1 MIAAEVPMKKAEKLP
16 RGTWRAR
23 PGAKRHMKRL
33 VRRQRRRAEDKDPED
48 VPERFTRGWYW

>member
-1 MIAAEVPMKKAEKLP
+1 VKTAEKLP

-23 PGAKRHMKRL
+23 PGAKRWYKRV
-33 VRRQRRRAEDKDPED
+33 VRRQRRRAESRDPEN

>member
-1 MIAAEVPMKKAEKLP
+1 MKKAEKLP
-16 RGTWRAR
+16 RGTWRAG

-33 VRRQRRRAEDKDPED
+33 VRRQRRRAEDKNPED